1 MSGFGN
7 YCSHLAFGVQAAEGN
22 KRKGTTM
29 ADQSLDARRIARE
42 QEERMA
48 ASADIGFKAAKPF
61 VQFQTSMMRLF
72 AENME
77 QAARNYEK
85 SFEAFS
91 HITAHSTRREA
102 A

>member
-1 MSGFGN
+1 
-7 YCSHLAFGVQAAEGN
+7 
-22 KRKGTTM
+22 
-29 ADQSLDARRIARE
+29 
-42 QEERMA
+42 MA
-48 ASADIGFKAAKPF
+48 ASADIGFRAAKPF

-85 SFEAFS
+85 SFEAVS
-91 HITAHSTRREA
+91 HITAHSKREA

>member
-1 MSGFGN
+1 VSRRLG
-7 YCSHLAFGVQAAEGN
+7 QEKEEGN
-22 KRKGTTM
+22 NM
-29 ADQSLDARRIARE
+29 AESLDARRMAKE

-48 ASADIGFKAAKPF
+48 ASVDFGFKAAKPF

-85 SFEAFS
+85 SFEAVS
-91 HITAHSTRREA
+91 NIAAHSRREA